1 MAPIQSV
8 HRAGPNGNCGSTPTG
23 RSAVT
28 HSRSPAL
35 DHVTAVASPA
45 PSQNSQPGGRSRS
58 RKSWLRITRRSGWR
72 ARSRRAA
79 AGALGLDGGRARARH
94 LGLLGGDELRALGA
108 RLQPTTTRRAARISA
123 QWDLSEDTY
132 RTLTAVD
139 SAVMVLDAAAKATR
153 GHRGADQEALR
164 GLPIVR
170 RADHHLCQ
178 QARPR
183 GPRPVRPVGRD
194 RAVAG
199 ARRDPGL
206 LADRHYGVTSSISGA
221 KRRKSASLK
230 VSSRRS

>member
-108 RLQPTTTRRAARISA
+108 RLQPL
-123 QWDLSEDTY
+123 D
-132 RTLTAVD
+132 D
-139 SAVMVLDAAAKATR
+139 SVAMLATKN
-153 GHRGADQEALR
+153 
-164 GLPIVR
+164 LPYS
-170 RADHHLCQ
+170 H
-178 QARPR
+178 
-183 GPRPVRPVGRD
+183 G
-194 RAVAG
+194 
-199 ARRDPGL
+199 
-206 LADRHYGVTSSISGA
+206 TSSVRDEFLMEGSGTD
-221 KRRKSASLK
+221 
-230 VSSRRS
+230 VGFY